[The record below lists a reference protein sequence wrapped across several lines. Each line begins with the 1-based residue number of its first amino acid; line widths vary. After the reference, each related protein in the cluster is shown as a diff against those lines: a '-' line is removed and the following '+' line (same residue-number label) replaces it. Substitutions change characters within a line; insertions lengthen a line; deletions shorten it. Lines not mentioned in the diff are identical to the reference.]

1 MGVYF
6 CLMDKETINL
16 FDGDKLEI
24 MCYRAVLNVRKVN
37 LEMEINEY
45 SALFK
50 YARPEMESF
59 KKLVDIVQD
68 MVNDLNDVNEKLKK
82 AI

>member
-1 MGVYF
+1 M
-6 CLMDKETINL
+6 LMNIQPVNDE
-16 FDGDKLEI
+16 LEI
-24 MCYRAVLNVRKVN
+24 MCHRAVLNLRKVN
-37 LEMEINEY
+37 LEQDIKDY

-50 YARPEMESF
+50 YARPEMEAF

-68 MVNDLNDVNEKLKK
+68 MVNDLNEVNEKLRR

>member
-1 MGVYF
+1 MEEEV
-6 CLMDKETINL
+6 INP
-16 FDGDKLEI
+16 FIGDELEI
-24 MCYRAVLNVRKVN
+24 MCHRAVLNLRKVN
-37 LEMEINEY
+37 LEREIREY

-59 KKLVDIVQD
+59 KKLLALVDD
-68 MVNDLNDVNEKLKK
+68 MVIDLNDVNEKLKE

>member
-1 MGVYF
+1 MENSNPF
-6 CLMDKETINL
+6 
-16 FDGDKLEI
+16 FGDELEI
-24 MCYRAVLNVRKVN
+24 MCHRAILNLRKVD
-37 LEMEINEY
+37 LEREIKEY

-59 KKLVDIVQD
+59 KKLVDIVQCMVD
-68 MVNDLNDVNEKLKK
+68 ELSDVNDKLKD

>member
-1 MGVYF
+1 M
-6 CLMDKETINL
+6 ETINP
-16 FDGDKLEI
+16 FVGEELEI
-24 MCYRAVLNVRKVN
+24 MCHRAVLNLRKGY
-37 LEMEINEY
+37 LEREIKQY

-50 YARPEMESF
+50 YARPEMEAF

-68 MVNDLNDVNEKLKK
+68 MVTELNDINEKLTK

>member
-1 MGVYF
+1 M
-6 CLMDKETINL
+6 ETINP
-16 FDGDKLEI
+16 FVGDELEI
-24 MCYRAVLNVRKVN
+24 MCHRAVLNLRKVN
-37 LEMEINEY
+37 LERDIKEY

-50 YARPEMESF
+50 YARPEMEAF

-68 MVNDLNDVNEKLKK
+68 MVTDLNEVNEKLTR

>member
-1 MGVYF
+1 MEEEV
-6 CLMDKETINL
+6 INP
-16 FDGDKLEI
+16 FIGDELEI
-24 MCYRAVLNVRKVN
+24 MCHRAVLNMRKVN
-37 LEMEINEY
+37 LEREIREY

-59 KKLVDIVQD
+59 KKLLTLVDD
-68 MVNDLNDVNEKLKK
+68 MVVDLNDVNEKLKE

>member
-1 MGVYF
+1 MEEEVVYENPF
-6 CLMDKETINL
+6 V
-16 FDGDKLEI
+16 GDELEI
-24 MCYRAVLNVRKVN
+24 MCHRAVLNLRKGN
-37 LEMEINEY
+37 LEREIKEY

-59 KKLVDIVQD
+59 KKLIRLVEE
-68 MVNDLNDVNEKLKK
+68 MVNDLNEVNEKLKE

>member
-1 MGVYF
+1 M
-6 CLMDKETINL
+6 ETINP
-16 FDGDKLEI
+16 FVGDELEI
-24 MCYRAVLNVRKVN
+24 MCHRAVLNLRKVN
-37 LEMEINEY
+37 LERDIKEY

-50 YARPEMESF
+50 YARPEMEAF

-68 MVNDLNDVNEKLKK
+68 MVNDLNEVNEKLRR